1 MHGEKPKLD
10 SAREERRK
18 RAEAAIRNRERG
30 IRLQN
35 AVSVKS
41 DATLI
46 EEALANG
53 RVNKCQTGATSE
65 PKSDSES

>member
-1 MHGEKPKLD
+1 MLGAKSNLEA
-10 SAREERRK
+10 ARAERRK

-30 IRLQN
+30 MRLQN
-35 AVSVKS
+35 AVSEKS
-41 DATLI
+41 DEALI

-65 PKSDSES
+65 PKSESES